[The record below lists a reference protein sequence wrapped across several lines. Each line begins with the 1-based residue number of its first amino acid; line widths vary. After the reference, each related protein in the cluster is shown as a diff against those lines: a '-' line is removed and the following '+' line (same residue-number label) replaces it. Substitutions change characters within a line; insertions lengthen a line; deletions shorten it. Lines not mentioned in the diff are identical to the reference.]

1 MESFHD
7 SGRNRLTGVQLM
19 TRIQK
24 RVFLELWWGDW
35 GRTPALSK
43 SSIGRDDFRARWSE
57 EDCQLST
64 RGRVLGVSWESM
76 QRTVTRRGDPTFR
89 WAVKMAPEVSV
100 GAHSWGPS
108 SPPFWRLSRVMSH
121 MCPNFKVWRRDGS
134 LTLDSPSLVTI
145 QTPEWHL
152 VCVPVHTK
160 KQSRA
165 KLTLK
170 PNVSPVYL

>member
-7 SGRNRLTGVQLM
+7 SGRNRQTDVQLM
-19 TRIQK
+19 TRIRK

-35 GRTPALSK
+35 GRTLALSK
-43 SSIGRDDFRARWSE
+43 SSIERDYFRARWSE
-57 EDCQLST
+57 KDCQLST
-64 RGRVLGVSWESM
+64 RGRVL
-76 QRTVTRRGDPTFR
+76 
-89 WAVKMAPEVSV
+89 EVSAEDCDKMRFSHLLV
-100 GAHSWGPS
+100 SSKDGTWGVRWVLTAEVPPD
-108 SPPFWRLSRVMSH
+108 PPFRLLSRGISH
-121 MCPNFKVWRRDGS
+121 MCPNFKVWRWDGS
-134 LTLDSPSLVTI
+134 LTLDSPSLVTV